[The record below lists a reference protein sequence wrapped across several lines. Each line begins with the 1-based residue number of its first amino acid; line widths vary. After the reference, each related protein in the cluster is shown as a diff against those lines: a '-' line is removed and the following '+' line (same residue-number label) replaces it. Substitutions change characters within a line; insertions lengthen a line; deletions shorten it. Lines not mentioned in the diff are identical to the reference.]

1 MRTEIDRKS
10 SAQQAGYLK
19 ALSHPLR
26 MQILHELNRGMASP
40 KEIAD
45 RLGESIGM
53 VSYHVRTLEE
63 LGCIELAD
71 TKFRRGA
78 VQHFYRP
85 LRRAELT
92 DSDWNAMPKSIR
104 ESVSA
109 ATFDNLIALVGA
121 SLASGTF
128 EQRTDRHLSYVE
140 LQLDE
145 DGWREVNE
153 GLLRLLDRALE
164 LQAEAATS
172 GEEKIKSVL
181 GLAHFER

>member
-1 MRTEIDRKS
+1 MQREIDRKS
-10 SAQQAGYLK
+10 SAEHAGYLK

-26 MQILHELNRGMASP
+26 MQILHELNSGVASP
-40 KEIAD
+40 KEIAH

-63 LGCIELAD
+63 LGCIELAE

-92 DSDWNAMPKSIR
+92 DDDWRALPQNVR
-104 ESVSA
+104 ELVSA
-109 ATFDNLIALVGA
+109 TTFEKLIRLVAG
-121 SLASGTF
+121 SLASGAF
-128 EQRTDRHLSYVE
+128 ESRPDRHLSFVE

-145 DGWREVNE
+145 DGWREVSE
-153 GLLRLLDRALE
+153 GLLQLLDRALE
-164 LQAEAATS
+164 LQADALTS
-172 GEEKIKSVL
+172 GEETISSVL
-181 GLAHFER
+181 GLVHFER

>member
-1 MRTEIDRKS
+1 MGTDIDMKS
-10 SAQQAGYLK
+10 SAEQAGYIK

-26 MQILHELNRGMASP
+26 MQILHELNQSVASP
-40 KEIAD
+40 KEIAE

-53 VSYHVRTLEE
+53 ISYHVRTLEE

-92 DSDWNAMPKSIR
+92 DDDWRALPQNVR
-104 ESVSA
+104 ELISA
-109 ATFDNLIALVGA
+109 VTFESLIGQVAR

-128 EQRTDRHLSYVE
+128 EDRPARHLSLVE

-164 LQAEAATS
+164 LQAEALAS
-172 GEEKIKSVL
+172 GEETISSVL
-181 GLAHFER
+181 GLVHFER

>member
-10 SAQQAGYLK
+10 SAEQAGYLK

-26 MQILHELNRGMASP
+26 MQILHELNHGMASP

-53 VSYHVRTLEE
+53 VSYHVRMLEE

-92 DSDWNAMPKSIR
+92 DADWNAMPKSVR
-104 ESVSA
+104 ESISA
-109 ATFDNLIALVGA
+109 TTFDNVIALVAA
-121 SLASGTF
+121 SLASGAF
-128 EQRTDRHLSYVE
+128 EARTDRHLSLVE

-145 DGWREVNE
+145 DGWREVNA
-153 GLLRLLDRALE
+153 RLLELIDRALE

-172 GEEKIKSVL
+172 GEEKISSAL
-181 GLAHFER
+181 GLVHFER

>member
-10 SAQQAGYLK
+10 SAEHAGYLK

-26 MQILHELNRGMASP
+26 MQILHELNCGVASP
-40 KEIAD
+40 KEIAN
-45 RLGESIGM
+45 RLGEPIGM
-53 VSYHVRTLEE
+53 ISYHVRTLEE
-63 LGCIELAD
+63 LGCIELAE

-92 DSDWNAMPKSIR
+92 DADWQALPKSVR

-109 ATFDNLIALVGA
+109 VTFENLIGQVAR
-121 SLASGTF
+121 SLASGAF
-128 EQRTDRHLSYVE
+128 EARADRHLSLAE

-164 LQAEAATS
+164 LQAEALSS
-172 GEEKIKSVL
+172 GEETISSVL
-181 GLAHFER
+181 GLVHCER